1 MENRQ
6 ILEEMIRVARGCGEI
21 ILSAGEGAVD
31 AEQKTSFRDL
41 VTAYDRRVQ
50 EYAVTALAAAFPGAA
65 FICEEGDAAPKA
77 DAGALTFVI
86 DPIDGTMNFVH
97 HFRHSCTSIA
107 CVSGGETVAGV
118 VINPYSG
125 ELFSAARGEG
135 ASLNGRRLKIAPC
148 ALSETI
154 VLFGTA
160 PYNPELTD
168 ATFSRVRALFGQCQD
183 VRRCGAAALDLCYVA
198 AGRAG
203 LYFEEIVSFWDYA
216 AGALIVEEAGGAC
229 TRLDGAPLPCRGDQ
243 KTSIAAGVPA
253 LVKGL
258 TAMKLP

>member
-6 ILEEMIRVARGCGEI
+6 ILEEMIRVARGCGKL

-50 EYAVTALAAAFPGAA
+50 EFAVSALAAAFPGAA
-65 FICEEGDAAPKA
+65 FICEEGDAAPNP

-107 CVSGGETVAGV
+107 CVSGGGTVAGV
-118 VINPYSG
+118 VLNPYSG

-135 ASLNGRRLKIAPC
+135 AFLNGRRLKIAPC

-168 ATFSRVRALFGQCQD
+168 ATFSRVRALFGRCQD

-203 LYFEEIVSFWDYA
+203 LYFEEVVSFWDYA
-216 AGALIVEEAGGAC
+216 AGALIVGEAGGVC

-253 LVKGL
+253 LVRDL